1 MNYLDISE
9 IVQLVAVLIASL
21 SIVIA
26 ACTYVAERIRCY
38 QATVHT
44 IYRDVDESFIEVH
57 KLLLGMPG
65 LKISVYD
72 TKVKCADL
80 TDAQRRD
87 ANLMF
92 DIINSCFERTFTF
105 FMSAPVDM
113 RASQW
118 PGWKKYM
125 GRQCRNEV
133 FRDWWKDETG
143 YDMGYCR
150 FMRDL
155 IYIVKSG
162 IDSGTPDEEI
172 DDRIAKN
179 WDIEYVKPPKF
190 WQVVL
195 PFGGTQVDGS
205 RRSEANKVAEARK
218 SLGLEV
224 TEKKGRK

>member
-1 MNYLDISE
+1 MSNWNISE
-9 IVQLVAVLIASL
+9 AAQLVAVLIASF

-26 ACTYVAERIRCY
+26 VCTYVAERIRTY
-38 QATVHT
+38 QATIHS

-57 KLLLGMPG
+57 KMLLAMPS

-72 TKVKCADL
+72 RDVKSDNL
-80 TDAQRRD
+80 TAAQLRD

-105 FMSAPVDM
+105 FMSAPHDM

-125 GRQCRNEV
+125 GRQCRNEA
-133 FRDWWKDETG
+133 FRQWWDDETG
-143 YDMGYCR
+143 YDARYCD

-155 IYIVKSG
+155 IHIVENGMLSG
-162 IDSGTPDEEI
+162 ASDKDI
-172 DDRIAKN
+172 DDRIAGN
-179 WDIEYVKPPKF
+179 WDLGYVKPLKF

-195 PFGGTQVDGS
+195 PFGKIQVHGNL
-205 RRSEANKVAEARK
+205 RSDVTKARE
-218 SLGLEV
+218 SLGLEIR
-224 TEKKGRK
+224 EGKGRK